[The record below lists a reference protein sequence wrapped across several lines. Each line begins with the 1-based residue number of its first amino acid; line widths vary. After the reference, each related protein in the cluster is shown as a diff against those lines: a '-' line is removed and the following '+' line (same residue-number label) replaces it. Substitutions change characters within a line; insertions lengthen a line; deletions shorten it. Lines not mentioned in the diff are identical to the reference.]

1 MNSIN
6 LIGRVGINP
15 TSVTFTDTDNKVAK
29 FTLAVKDYSS
39 KSDDTKPMWIDVEAW
54 NGLADRV
61 LKYITVGR
69 EVGINRRLAIPKYM
83 DDVNGV
89 NVKMKRPT
97 VKLTS
102 FYLLGK
108 KPEAE
113 EDMGEVKESATKR
126 KRKTAA

>member
-1 MNSIN
+1 MSSNQ
-6 LIGRVGINP
+6 
-15 TSVTFTDTDNKVAK
+15 K
-29 FTLAVKDYSS
+29 F
-39 KSDDTKPMWIDVEAW
+39 
-54 NGLADRV
+54 ADRV

-69 EVGINRRLAIPKYM
+69 EIGINGRLAIPEYM
-83 DDVNGV
+83 KDVNGV
-89 NVKMKRPT
+89 QVKMKRPT

-102 FYLLGK
+102 FDLLGK

>member
-39 KSDDTKPMWIDVEAW
+39 KSDAPPTMWIDVEAW

-69 EVGINRRLAIPKYM
+69 EIGINGRLAIPEYM
-83 DDVNGV
+83 KDVNGV
-89 NVKMKRPT
+89 QVKMKRPT

-102 FYLLGK
+102 FDLLGK

>member
-1 MNSIN
+1 
-6 LIGRVGINP
+6 
-15 TSVTFTDTDNKVAK
+15 
-29 FTLAVKDYSS
+29 
-39 KSDDTKPMWIDVEAW
+39 
-54 NGLADRV
+54 ADRV

-69 EVGINRRLAIPKYM
+69 EIGINGRLAIPEYM
-83 DDVNGV
+83 KDVNGV
-89 NVKMKRPT
+89 QVKMKRPT

-102 FYLLGK
+102 FDLLGK